1 MTSDVR
7 DPLGDVLALL
17 RPEAAVAAELR
28 AHGRWS
34 LAFDGYPGVKFGVV
48 VQGECRIGIRGRA
61 AKTLR
66 AGDVFLLGGA
76 PPYVMDVMASDMET
90 PSRNA
95 NDLLRGTKKRV
106 ARLGSV
112 REKPVMHIVGGRFAL
127 DPANAHLLVEALPE
141 FVRIPADEASSL
153 RDVTRLLID
162 EVRAEESGRLR
173 ALDQLAQLVLTYAL
187 RWLDSEGKSPARAG
201 WLRALADSR
210 IGAALRHIHSSVETG
225 TSLADLA
232 RVAGMSRTAFTAR
245 FKELV
250 GQPPRAYAIQWRISL
265 AKDALRTTDRAIGEL
280 AFKLGYES
288 ESAFSMAFRREV
300 GCSPRAYRRESSGN
314 AYARGQRVSGTTCPT
329 DPRAPGSPILFP
341 SLYKSSEVGVF
352 GQGQDDFLEGVFLLG
367 VIEWLERGRL
377 ASRVSGRRGPRRR
390 SHGLNRPYSGILDTA
405 QSILSWAGSHVFV

>member
-1 MTSDVR
+1 MTVDVR
-7 DPLGDVLALL
+7 DPLADVLALL

-34 LAFDGYPGVKFGVV
+34 LAFDAYPGVKFGVV
-48 VQGECRIGIRGRA
+48 VDGECRIAIRSRA

-66 AGDVFLLGGA
+66 TGDVFLLGGA
-76 PPYVMDVMASDMET
+76 PYVMASDMET
-90 PSRNA
+90 PSRSA
-95 NDLLRGTKKRV
+95 NDFLRGTKKRV

-112 REKPVMHIVGGRFAL
+112 REKPVVHIVGGRFAL
-127 DPANAHLLVEALPE
+127 DRANAHLLVEALPE
-141 FVRIPADEASSL
+141 FVRIPAGEASSL

-162 EVRAEESGRLR
+162 EVRSAQHGRLR

-187 RWLDSEGKSPARAG
+187 RWLDSEGKSPAQHTG
-201 WLRALADSR
+201 WLHALADSR

-250 GQPPRAYAIQWRISL
+250 GQPPLAYAIQWRMSL
-265 AKDALRTTDRAIGEL
+265 AKDALRTTDHAIGEL

-300 GCSPRAYRRESSGN
+300 GCSPRAYRNAERE
-314 AYARGQRVSGTTCPT
+314 
-329 DPRAPGSPILFP
+329 
-341 SLYKSSEVGVF
+341 
-352 GQGQDDFLEGVFLLG
+352 
-367 VIEWLERGRL
+367 L
-377 ASRVSGRRGPRRR
+377 ASVS
-390 SHGLNRPYSGILDTA
+390 SA
-405 QSILSWAGSHVFV
+405 QP

>member
-1 MTSDVR
+1 MATDLR
-7 DPLGDVLALL
+7 DPLADVLALV

-48 VQGECRIGIRGRA
+48 VEGECCIAIRGRA

-76 PPYVMDVMASDMET
+76 PPYVMASDMET
-90 PSRNA
+90 PSRSA
-95 NDLLRGTKKRV
+95 NDFLRGTTKRV

-112 REKPVMHIVGGRFAL
+112 RERPIVHVVGGRFAL
-127 DPANAHLLVEALPE
+127 VRANAHLLVEALPE

-162 EVRAEESGRLR
+162 EVRAAQHGRLR

-187 RWLDSEGKSPARAG
+187 RWLDSESKSPARAG

-232 RVAGMSRTAFTAR
+232 RVAGMSRTAFAAR

-250 GQPPRAYAIQWRISL
+250 GQAPIAYAIQWRMSL
-265 AKDALRTTDRAIGEL
+265 AKDALSTTDCAIGEL

-300 GCSPRAYRRESSGN
+300 GCSPRAYRR
-314 AYARGQRVSGTTCPT
+314 
-329 DPRAPGSPILFP
+329 
-341 SLYKSSEVGVF
+341 
-352 GQGQDDFLEGVFLLG
+352 LG
-367 VIEWLERGRL
+367 V
-377 ASRVSGRRGPRRR
+377 
-390 SHGLNRPYSGILDTA
+390 
-405 QSILSWAGSHVFV
+405 